1 MKLRFLSLAI
11 LVAALS
17 QFAVAQN
24 TIKLFDAA
32 KIVVSRTTSIKM
44 FKSKRLSL
52 SCPASESVVAVLTGP
67 GGGPF
72 AVDNSVT
79 INREW
84 VLGGATLSTGLSAD
98 ASSVAGSEMGAWYTG
113 VDPVDVSD
121 HLAAG
126 DGVYEFEL
134 WDFGGTYGNTEIYLS
149 TNCTSGGSKGRK

>member
-1 MKLRFLSLAI
+1 MKLRFLSIAI
-11 LVAALS
+11 LLAAFS

-44 FKSKRLSL
+44 FKSKRVSL
-52 SCPASESVVAVLTGP
+52 SCPTSEPVRAVLTGP
-67 GGGPF
+67 NGGPF

-84 VLGGATLSTGLSAD
+84 VLGGATLSTGLSGD
-98 ASSVAGSEMGAWYTG
+98 ATSVAGSEMGAWYTG

-121 HLAAG
+121 FLAAG

-134 WDFGGTYGNTEIYLS
+134 WDFGVTYGNTEIYLS
-149 TNCTSGGSKGRK
+149 TNCTAAKGRR

>member
-1 MKLRFLSLAI
+1 MKLRFFSLAI
-11 LVAALS
+11 LLAALS
-17 QFAVAQN
+17 QFAAAQN

-32 KIVVSRTTSIKM
+32 DISVSRTTSIKM

-52 SCPASESVVAVLTGP
+52 TCPASEQVQAVLTGP

-72 AVDNSVT
+72 AVDNSMT

-84 VLGGATLSTGLSAD
+84 VLGGTTLSTGLSGD
-98 ASSVAGSEMGAWYTG
+98 ATSVAGSEMGAWYVG

-126 DGVYEFEL
+126 SGTYEFEL

-149 TNCTSGGSKGRK
+149 TNCTAGGGKGRK